1 MSRLKLDANTLALLK
16 AQVRLTET
24 FNHTMRSLR
33 GDSLPFCLNVER
45 TTDQTRFIVAMGGH
59 RDSLT
64 LPNGKAMH
72 LKLAAFIEEIANGQA
87 ISNLQSSLEA
97 LRWPDTGPNNL
108 DEQTSQKIFNL
119 VRRGGSLILDVGLE
133 LPIHVAMHRNRTRSA
148 VTTVMSIGV
157 KRPRTKCF
165 TVAGT
170 DAEIYKQIIESINH
184 LISVASPA
192 AHAA

>member
-1 MSRLKLDANTLALLK
+1 MSKLKLDANTLALLK

-24 FNHTMRSLR
+24 FNHTIRSLR
-33 GDSLPFCLNVER
+33 GDSVPFRLNVER
-45 TTDQTRFIVAMGGH
+45 TSDETRFIVAMGGQ

-64 LPNGKAMH
+64 LPNTKAMH

-97 LRWPDTGPNNL
+97 LRRPGTGPNNL

-119 VRRGGSLILDVGLE
+119 VRRGGSHILDVGLE

>member
-1 MSRLKLDANTLALLK
+1 MSKLKLDANTLALLK

-24 FNHTMRSLR
+24 FNHTIRSLR
-33 GDSLPFCLNVER
+33 GDSHPFSLNVER
-45 TTDQTRFIVAMGGH
+45 TSGETRFVVAMGGQ

-72 LKLAAFIEEIANGQA
+72 LKLALFIEDIANGQV
-87 ISNLQSSLEA
+87 ISSLQPISGASRRPDVA
-97 LRWPDTGPNNL
+97 LNNL
-108 DEQTSQKIFNL
+108 DEQASQKIFNL
-119 VRRGGSLILDVGLE
+119 MRRGGSLILDVGLE

-170 DAEIYKQIIESINH
+170 DAAIYEQVIESINH

-192 AHAA
+192 AQAA

>member
-1 MSRLKLDANTLALLK
+1 MSKLKLDANTLALLK

-24 FNHTMRSLR
+24 FNHTIRSLR
-33 GDSLPFCLNVER
+33 GDSVPFRLNVER
-45 TTDQTRFIVAMGGH
+45 TSDETRFIVAMGGQ

-64 LPNGKAMH
+64 LPNTKAMH

-97 LRWPDTGPNNL
+97 LRLHGTGPNNL

>member
-1 MSRLKLDANTLALLK
+1 MSKLKLDANTLALLK

-24 FNHTMRSLR
+24 FNHTIRSLR
-33 GDSLPFCLNVER
+33 GDSVPFRLNVER
-45 TTDQTRFIVAMGGH
+45 TSDETRFIVAMGGQ

-64 LPNGKAMH
+64 LPNTKAMH

-97 LRWPDTGPNNL
+97 LRLHGTGPNNL

-133 LPIHVAMHRNRTRSA
+133 LPIHVAMHRNRTRNA
-148 VTTVMSIGV
+148 VTTVMTIGV

-165 TVAGT
+165 TVTGT
-170 DAEIYKQIIESINH
+170 DAEMYGQIIESINH

>member
-24 FNHTMRSLR
+24 FNHTIRSLR

-45 TTDQTRFIVAMGGH
+45 TTDQTRFIVAMGGQ

-64 LPNGKAMH
+64 LPNGKTMH

-97 LRWPDTGPNNL
+97 WRRPGTGPNNL
-108 DEQTSQKIFNL
+108 DEQTSQKVFNL

-148 VTTVMSIGV
+148 VTTVMTIGV

-165 TVAGT
+165 TVTGT
-170 DAEIYKQIIESINH
+170 DAEMYGQIIESINH

>member
-1 MSRLKLDANTLALLK
+1 MSKLKLDANTLALLK

-24 FNHTMRSLR
+24 FNHTIRSLR
-33 GDSLPFCLNVER
+33 GDSLPFRLNVER
-45 TTDQTRFIVAMGGH
+45 TTDQTRFIVAMGGQ

-64 LPNGKAMH
+64 LPNGKTMH

-97 LRWPDTGPNNL
+97 LRRPGTGPNNL
-108 DEQTSQKIFNL
+108 DEQTSQKVFNL

>member
-24 FNHTMRSLR
+24 FNHTIRSLR

-45 TTDQTRFIVAMGGH
+45 TTDQTRFIVAMGGQ

-64 LPNGKAMH
+64 LPNGKTMH

-97 LRWPDTGPNNL
+97 LRRPDTGPNNL